1 MSARTIL
8 RWGGRIAVG
17 AIALVLIVAATVYGL
32 SEVRMGRTYTVAD
45 HSINPRTDSAS
56 LALGARLAK
65 VRGCADCHGA
75 NLGGSVMAEDPAL
88 GRLVA
93 PNLTMGGRGA
103 QLEARDWER
112 AVRHGIRRDGTPL
125 RVMPAQELTTMAD
138 DELEAIVGYIK
149 SVPPVSTAQPPLKL
163 GPLIRGLFVA
173 GQVKLLAAEQIDHTK
188 AHLQHVE
195 PAPTANYGE
204 YLAVGCVGCH
214 GPGLSGGKIPG
225 GPPDWK
231 PAANITPTGIGQYS
245 QADFIH
251 VMRTGTRPD
260 GSQADS
266 LMPYRL
272 FKEMTDVELQAIYAY
287 LQTVP
292 PKTYGNR

>member
-1 MSARTIL
+1 MRARTIL

-17 AIALVLIVAATVYGL
+17 AIALVLIVAALAYGL
-32 SEVRMGRTYTVAD
+32 SEFRMGRTYAVPD
-45 HSINPRTDSAS
+45 HPITPRTDSAS

-75 NLGGSVMAEDPAL
+75 NLGGSIMAEDPAL

-103 QLEARDWER
+103 QLDARDWER
-112 AVRHGIRRDGTPL
+112 AVRHGVRRDGTPL
-125 RVMPAQELTTMAD
+125 RVMPAQELATMAD

-149 SVPPVSTAQPPLKL
+149 SVPPVSATQPSLAL
-163 GPLIRGLFVA
+163 GPLIRVLFVA
-173 GQVKLLAAEQIDHTK
+173 GQVKLLAAEQIDHGK
-188 AHLQHVE
+188 AHMAHVE
-195 PAPTANYGE
+195 PAPTAKYGE
-204 YLAVGCVGCH
+204 YLAIGCTGCH

-231 PAANITPTGIGQYS
+231 PAANITPTGIGRYS
-245 QADFIH
+245 QNDFIR

-272 FKEMTDVELQAIYAY
+272 TKEMTDVELQAIYAY

-292 PKTYGNR
+292 PKAYGNR